1 LPGLR
6 AEIGLRRFGPF
17 IGILDPVL
25 HPALLLVP
33 LLIQGA
39 PEGFKSAESK
49 VRGISLI
56 IPATFDEIPI
66 PPGER
71 NLLMKFAEKGGDD
84 KRDAVGAEMWIVEIE
99 KPPAATVDSD
109 AATLKPDSSP
119 ASRAAKPKPEFRT
132 LPEYVKRALRGF
144 EANADGT
151 LELGAGKHYDRYKLS
166 ASEPKASGVGY
177 ALDDGDRWV
186 CFIGIAG
193 NLRFDD
199 LQKKYER
206 SAKSLRAKDGIEA
219 VSSDIE
225 LLYRMR
231 PYRGVEYRK
240 DVRRNLSKGWKADD
254 TENFI
259 FVYDIADRVLLS
271 KLKHDLEVIRTKYL
285 ELFPPVK
292 AIEAVSTVRI
302 CKDRDEFV
310 KFAGIPKNA
319 PIAGFWN
326 VGTKELVFYNN
337 VKDPTYPSASLA
349 DSVIVLYHEAF
360 HQYIYYSCGEIA
372 PHSWF
377 NEGYGDYFSGAKIG
391 DTGAKV
397 DRINVNPW
405 RIGAIQR
412 AIKASEI
419 APLAELVKFTQAQYY
434 AKGGVYYPEGWSL
447 IFFLNESKVA
457 KKNPA
462 WAKILPT
469 YFATLI
475 TRYQAGLEKLGPNP
489 NPNLVGAEQLAAQKA
504 AVEAAF
510 ENVDFDKLQAA
521 WKDFVMSLDDPRAK
535 K

>member
-1 LPGLR
+1 
-6 AEIGLRRFGPF
+6 
-17 IGILDPVL
+17 
-25 HPALLLVP
+25 
-33 LLIQGA
+33 
-39 PEGFKSAESK
+39 
-49 VRGISLI
+49 
-56 IPATFDEIPI
+56 
-66 PPGER
+66 
-71 NLLMKFAEKGGDD
+71 
-84 KRDAVGAEMWIVEIE
+84 
-99 KPPAATVDSD
+99 
-109 AATLKPDSSP
+109 
-119 ASRAAKPKPEFRT
+119 
-132 LPEYVKRALRGF
+132 
-144 EANADGT
+144 
-151 LELGAGKHYDRYKLS
+151 
-166 ASEPKASGVGY
+166 
-177 ALDDGDRWV
+177 
-186 CFIGIAG
+186 
-193 NLRFDD
+193 
-199 LQKKYER
+199 
-206 SAKSLRAKDGIEA
+206 
-219 VSSDIE
+219 
-225 LLYRMR
+225 MR

-434 AKGGVYYPEGWSL
+434 AKGESTIRRVVADLLPQRIEGRQEKPGVGQDPSHLFRDAHHALPGRPREARPESQSQLSGRRAARRAEGS
-447 IFFLNESKVA
+447 
-457 KKNPA
+457 
-462 WAKILPT
+462 
-469 YFATLI
+469 
-475 TRYQAGLEKLGPNP
+475 RRGGLRERRL
-489 NPNLVGAEQLAAQKA
+489 
-504 AVEAAF
+504 
-510 ENVDFDKLQAA
+510 
-521 WKDFVMSLDDPRAK
+521 R
-535 K
+535 